1 MVSRETDASKV
12 ALAWLV
18 ARLKYGGFTLL
29 DCQFQTDHLA
39 SLGTIEIPRDDY
51 LARLASALGE
61 VAALGV
67 ADGVGVGA
75 GTATGAAVSPAAS
88 SFASA
93 AFFALDAAVHSDQT
107 ATDSGPVSGR
117 DMLQLLVP
125 P

>member
-1 MVSRETDASKV
+1 MRISDWSSDVCSSD
-12 ALAWLV
+12 L
-18 ARLKYGGFTLL
+18 
-29 DCQFQTDHLA
+29 LA

-93 AFFALDAAVHSDQT
+93 DFFALDAAVPSDPT
-107 ATDSGPVSGR
+107 ATVSGPVSGR
-117 DMLQLLVP
+117 DLLPLLVP
-125 P
+125 TS

>member
-75 GTATGAAVSPAAS
+75 GTATGAAVSPAARS
-88 SFASA
+88 EERR
-93 AFFALDAAVHSDQT
+93 V
-107 ATDSGPVSGR
+107 GKECVSTCR
-117 DMLQLLVP
+117 SRWWPDP
-125 P
+125 

>member
-1 MVSRETDASKV
+1 MRISDWSSDVCSSD
-12 ALAWLV
+12 L
-18 ARLKYGGFTLL
+18 
-29 DCQFQTDHLA
+29 TDHLA

-93 AFFALDAAVHSDQT
+93 DFFALDRSEARRVGQEC
-107 ATDSGPVSGR
+107 VSTCR
-117 DMLQLLVP
+117 SRWSPDP
-125 P
+125 